1 MVSQEVK
8 QSVVDG
14 DKAPLFDVTQL
25 AYFKVFDKGSVSQPI
40 IVNAKNVSKIAERKI
55 KEAGGAVKWLLFPKE
70 FTAFIIDNGM
80 PGNWIGSKQICCNW
94 VTKGVGFIDDK
105 EGHLQIYMISF
116 FTSFIE
122 SQQEPMTSDRSWIG
136 RHRFNEAKY
145 LTEDYKNGVDNFIK
159 FAIENLDPEDNGLI
173 RCPCKNYGNEYYK
186 YPSTVKVDLYRHGI
200 MQWYTRWDCHGE
212 KDVLRN
218 DVGTSFGNTSYRGD
232 DMYDAHDD
240 DFEDCEDFDEEPNA
254 KAKEFYEMVNTASEP
269 IYPNNGNFT
278 TLEFVMELLRWKNR
292 HTLLKIWDQTS
303 VLNRC

>member
-1 MVSQEVK
+1 M
-8 QSVVDG
+8 
-14 DKAPLFDVTQL
+14 A
-25 AYFKVFDKGSVSQPI
+25 
-40 IVNAKNVSKIAERKI
+40 
-55 KEAGGAVKWLLFPKE
+55 
-70 FTAFIIDNGM
+70 
-80 PGNWIGSKQICCNW
+80 
-94 VTKGVGFIDDK
+94 
-105 EGHLQIYMISF
+105 
-116 FTSFIE
+116 
-122 SQQEPMTSDRSWIG
+122 SDRSWIG

-173 RCPCKNYGNEYYK
+173 RCPCKNCGNEYYK

-218 DVGTSFGNTSYRGD
+218 DVGTSFGNTSCRDD

-269 IYPNNGNFT
+269 IYPNNANFT
-278 TLEFVMELLRWKNR
+278 TLKFVMELLRWKNR
-292 HTLLKIWDQTS
+292 HNCSNNGFDDLLHLIGLVLPEDHKLPEKYYTVRKMIRGLNMEYEKIDACENDCMLFYKEHSEKTKCDICKRDRYKVQKRS
-303 VLNRC
+303 